1 MEYYVDEWLSQRRFN
16 TVLLEIFAG
25 LALVLGIMGIY
36 GVLSNLVASRVR
48 EIGIRMAIGASP
60 AAIGKLMLR
69 QCLLPVTVGLAVG
82 LAGSLALGR
91 FLEALL
97 FQVHAHDPLTL
108 ALASCTVL
116 MISPVAIW
124 LPLRRA
130 TRVDCTVALRAE

>member
-1 MEYYVDEWLSQRRFN
+1 MEHYVDEWLSQRRFN

-25 LALVLGIMGIY
+25 LALVLRMMGIY

-69 QCLLPVTVGLAVG
+69 QCLLPVAVG
-82 LAGSLALGR
+82 LGMGLAGGLALGR

-97 FQVHAHDPLTL
+97 FQVHGCDPLTL
-108 ALASCTVL
+108 ALASSMVL

>member
-25 LALVLGIMGIY
+25 LALVLGMMGIY
-36 GVLSNLVASRVR
+36 GVLT
-48 EIGIRMAIGASP
+48 M
-60 AAIGKLMLR
+60 
-69 QCLLPVTVGLAVG
+69 
-82 LAGSLALGR
+82 
-91 FLEALL
+91 
-97 FQVHAHDPLTL
+97 
-108 ALASCTVL
+108 VL